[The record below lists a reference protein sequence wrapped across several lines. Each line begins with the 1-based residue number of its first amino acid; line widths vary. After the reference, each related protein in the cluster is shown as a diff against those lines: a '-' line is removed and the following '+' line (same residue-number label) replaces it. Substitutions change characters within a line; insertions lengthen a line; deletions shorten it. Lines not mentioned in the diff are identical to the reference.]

1 MEHEGVIKFHLEFI
15 AAPAPQVDLALL
27 NNWRRR
33 LQILELLGEIPG
45 RYAGLGFGNLSQRQ
59 PSGFLITGSQT
70 SGVVQLP
77 AAGYALV
84 TAWDLARNH
93 IVAQGQVKPSSESL
107 THAVLY
113 GMNAE
118 INVVFHVHSPL
129 IWHAADVLALPM
141 TDPKVAYGTPEM
153 AAEVQSLMADES
165 LPSLFCMGGHEDG
178 VVTLGRDCQSAGQL
192 LIETLNKAVALLEA
206 GQMTSAGLGLK

>member
-1 MEHEGVIKFHLEFI
+1 MEREGVIKFDLEFA

-27 NNWRRR
+27 NSWRRR
-33 LQILELLGEIPG
+33 LQSLELLGEAPG

-59 PSGFLITGSQT
+59 PTGFLITGSQT
-70 SGVVQLP
+70 SGVVELP

-84 TAWDLARNH
+84 TAWDLARNYLR
-93 IVAQGQVKPSSESL
+93 AQGQVKPSSESL

-113 GMNAE
+113 GSNAE

-129 IWHAADVLALPM
+129 IWRAAEVLLLPV

-153 AAEVQSLMADES
+153 AAEVQRLVAGEF
-165 LPSLFCMGGHEDG
+165 LPGLFCMGGHEDG
-178 VVTLGRDCQSAGQL
+178 VVTYGRDCQEAGQL
-192 LIETLNKAVALLEA
+192 LIEALDRALAAHEPR
-206 GQMTSAGLGLK
+206 